1 MSYSPMTPVA
11 SVGMAGAGGHTPQAR
26 APSHTGLASRCSV
39 TSLCL
44 HVAPH
49 PPGTS
54 TGLGFSWHG
63 GLRVPV
69 LPTQRLTCLGASI
82 LRGVQRSRRTS
93 MSLTLHF
100 CWGSKFQGI
109 GIRPYLSM
117 EEEQRIFSHLLSVK
131 QIMQNLMTALQNIRM
146 IYMRCLI
153 FMKKS

>member
-1 MSYSPMTPVA
+1 MTPVA
-11 SVGMAGAGGHTPQAR
+11 PAGVAGARGHTPRAR
-26 APSHTGLASRCSV
+26 GPSLTGLASRCSF

-54 TGLGFSWHG
+54 TWLGFSWDG

-69 LPTQRLTCLGASI
+69 LPTQWLTCLGASI
-82 LRGVQRSRRTS
+82 LRGVQRSHRTS
-93 MSLTLHF
+93 GSFVLHF

-131 QIMQNLMTALQNIRM
+131 QIMQNLMTVLQNIRM
-146 IYMRCLI
+146 IYTRCLI